1 MAVFPAFTVSLN
13 LINPSPRI
21 LFLMPYF
28 GQWPFWM
35 PFFLESCRRNADI
48 DWLFFTD
55 CGVPENLPPNVTVE
69 SMMFSDYCGW
79 VSERLGI
86 DFAPAEAYKLCDI
99 RPAMGLIHADRL
111 EGYDFW
117 AFGDIDLVYGD
128 LRSYFTAD
136 RLASYDLYS
145 THERRVAGHLCLIRN
160 TARKRELFR
169 QIEGWET
176 RFTDQKHHALDEGA
190 FSRIFLWRKNFPTP
204 LFNLVGKF
212 NPWRRRSEF
221 TEAFSTPGGC
231 IKWHDGSEN
240 FPHQWYWRNGQL
252 TNDRDGER
260 QFPYFHFVC
269 WKRNEW
275 PRLPQPDPAEIR
287 RLAVESEWLIDA
299 TGFHRGEV

>member
-1 MAVFPAFTVSLN
+1 M
-13 LINPSPRI
+13 INPCPRI

-28 GQWPFWM
+28 GRWPFWM
-35 PFFLESCRRNADI
+35 PFFLESCRRNPDI
-48 DWLFFTD
+48 DWLFFSD
-55 CGVPENLPPNVTVE
+55 CGVPDNLPPNVTIE
-69 SMMFSDYCGW
+69 CMTFSDYCGL
-79 VSERLGI
+79 VSQRLEI
-86 DFAPAEAYKLCDI
+86 DFAPTQAYKLCDI
-99 RPAMGLIHADRL
+99 RPAFGLIHADRL

-117 AFGDIDLVYGD
+117 AFGDNDLVYGD

-160 TARKRELFR
+160 SERKRQLFR
-169 QIEGWET
+169 QIEDWQA

-190 FSRIFLWRKNFPTP
+190 FSRIFLWRKNFPEP
-204 LFNLVGKF
+204 LFKLVGKF

-231 IKWHDGSEN
+231 IKWHDGTEN
-240 FPHQWYWRNGQL
+240 FPRRWFWRNGTL

-275 PRLPQPDPAEIR
+275 PQLPEPDPAEIK
-287 RLAVESEWLIDA
+287 RLAAEPAWIIDE
-299 TGFHRGEV
+299 TGFHRGAL